1 MSQSWLKM
9 SRASVAMRV
18 KSKLLSRA
26 HNVSLTRFPEFH
38 FSTLFPTL
46 SSSLPDYHSAQV
58 TMLVPTSGPL
68 PILFPLGTFSQDHSA
83 GSDWLLLQIWAQMP
97 PSQSHCPTL
106 PSNSAFWS
114 WECFQVSKSGKD
126 VFGGKG
132 NLGKWYLSLSHVSVK
147 KLDAMGIISIFHL
160 RKVLIKTFLWI
171 TSCFS
176 GLFASF

>member
-26 HNVSLTRFPEFH
+26 HNVSCLGFQFH

-83 GSDWLLLQIWAQMP
+83 GSDCYFRSELKCHLLWAIAQLF
-97 PSQSHCPTL
+97 L
-106 PSNSAFWS
+106 PILHFEVESAFKYPNL
-114 WECFQVSKSGKD
+114 EKMF
-126 VFGGKG
+126 FGGKG
-132 NLGKWYLSLSHVSVK
+132 NLGKWYLSLSHVSMK